1 MASLTGDNTTDD
13 HNGSNTSV
21 SIDGSTSGSTG
32 GTTGGSTSGS
42 TSGSTGHPL
51 FLRIVRNLLPDP
63 LSRDPVLNGDI
74 IFTNIARRKGLTD
87 TELHYI
93 TPACRDI
100 LNFNSIQLRPSYKKN
115 KLIGSIS

>member
-1 MASLTGDNTTDD
+1 MASLTGDNTTGD

-74 IFTNIARRKGLTD
+74 IFKNIARRKGLTD